1 MERRLPLVVIL
12 IIAVALA
19 SCQRNSLCINGDIQN
34 LPDGAMRL
42 SVMDTSMHWTPI
54 DSFKVEKGHFE
65 YDKGASLDG
74 EECIILS
81 TGNQNFVIFTGN
93 AKITIKGNAL
103 RPEEIDVR
111 GSESNDEL
119 LKFAKDLP
127 GKERL
132 AQIEAAFGSQ
142 ISDREKNEKM
152 VVELHDI
159 EETQMKYIRDQIE
172 LQKTTPLGAFLL
184 FNHINLFTTKELQY
198 IHTSFASAHP
208 SHKYAK
214 LLNRLIKERIHREE
228 SEGRSYTETD

>member
-1 MERRLPLVVIL
+1 MERRLTSVVIL

-34 LPDGAMRL
+34 LPNGIMRISL
-42 SVMDTSMHWTPI
+42 LDTSMHWTPI

-65 YDKGASLDG
+65 YDNGASIDG

-81 TGNQNFVIFTGN
+81 AGNQNFVIFTGN

-103 RPEEIDVR
+103 RPEEIDVS
-111 GSESNDEL
+111 GAKSNDEL
-119 LKFAKDLP
+119 IEFAKDLP

-132 AQIEAAFGSQ
+132 AQIEAALGTP
-142 ISDREKNEKM
+142 ISDKEKNEKM

-172 LQKTTPLGAFLL
+172 LRKATPLGAFLL
-184 FNHINLFTTKELQY
+184 FNHINLFSTKELLD
-198 IHTSFASAHP
+198 IHSAFANAYP
-208 SHKYAK
+208 THKYAK

-228 SEGRSYTETD
+228 SKGREQSETD